1 MRGGLERFHIQ
12 EIMGNIMHDQTTIL
26 CSVKQLPSSPKCPN
40 HKMKDSDG
48 LGPGS
53 WPKEQVLL
61 VGSGI
66 QNNMVRSYSY
76 RRIGYGSVAT
86 YIYSVL
92 AKVRA
97 WSFSYYVWKS

>member
-1 MRGGLERFHIQ
+1 
-12 EIMGNIMHDQTTIL
+12 MHDQTTTL

-76 RRIGYGSVAT
+76 RRIGECGNI
-86 YIYSVL
+86 YI
-92 AKVRA
+92 
-97 WSFSYYVWKS
+97 FSSSKSKSMEL